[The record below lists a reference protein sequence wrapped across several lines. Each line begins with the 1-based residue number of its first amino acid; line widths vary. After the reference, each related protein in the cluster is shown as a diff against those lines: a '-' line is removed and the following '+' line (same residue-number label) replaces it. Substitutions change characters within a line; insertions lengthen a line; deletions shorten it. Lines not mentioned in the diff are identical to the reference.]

1 MNGIKCTK
9 LTLSLFNFGAKI
21 DLFNLTLTPFIV
33 IEVWGGLH
41 YS

>member
-1 MNGIKCTK
+1 MEGIKCIQ
-9 LTLSLFNFGAKI
+9 LTLSLFNFCAKMKLI
-21 DLFNLTLTPFIV
+21 NLTLTPFIV